1 MGLLSF
7 FKKAVD
13 RPIEGVIKA
22 DEVEELKLK
31 LEVEEYVLTDEVE
44 QKLENF
50 LEAYNNYV
58 GVNGVW
64 ISGFFGSG
72 KSHLLKMLAILLEN
86 KDVAGLKTADA
97 FVQKCSKDNEFL
109 KAAIKTTTKIPSK
122 SILFNIDQ
130 KADVISKT
138 ETDALV
144 AVFVK
149 VFDEA
154 CGYYGKQAYIA
165 QFERELDRDGLLDKF
180 KNEFQKVSGKDWE
193 FGRERANRYANEID
207 KAYNSV
213 TGQNSVNI
221 LDKHR
226 TDYHL
231 SIEDFANQVKEYIDK
246 QEPNFRLN
254 FFVDEV
260 GQYIANNEKLM
271 VNLQTVAESL
281 ATKCKGQSWVI
292 VTAQNDMSKVL
303 GSMENKLNSN
313 DYTKIQDR
321 FKIKLDLTSAAV
333 AEVIQKRLL
342 KKNESAEKELAV
354 LYNKESQNFSTLFD
368 FADCQTYKNFQ
379 DEQHFIDCYPFIPYQ
394 FPLFQYAIENL
405 SMHDAFQGK
414 YSSVGER
421 SMLSVFQKVAI
432 EVSKEGSLGEL
443 ATFDMMFEGIR
454 NSLKTNIQ
462 SSILKAE
469 QNLDNKFAVRI
480 LKALFLVK
488 YIKGF
493 KSTVRN
499 LCVLMY
505 NNFDE
510 NVSEL
515 KTKIEEALNLLE
527 QQTYIQRTA
536 DVYEFLTDEEKD
548 VEQEIKNTE
557 IERDLIS
564 NELSKLIFDG
574 IIKSSKIRY
583 GEDGRDYQFSRKMD
597 EKLYSREQELA
608 IHVISPLNDNAAN
621 LNNSTEGARFSM
633 QNIRDLV
640 VVLEPD
646 FKLVSD
652 VILYKQTEKYLNE
665 SRSMQQQDSVKKI
678 LADRSTQNNERYV
691 RIRQSLEELVG
702 KAKFYI
708 GGNEVEVGGEQA
720 QSRIIRAFQELVSRT
735 YNRLN
740 MVCGHTY
747 KEDEVNS
754 ILSSKQQSLFSG
766 EGLPLSEAEQE
777 ILGAIQRNTS
787 YRNTVKDVLE
797 KFDKIPYGW
806 SYPAILCNIAKL
818 CARRKLEVKE
828 DSNILADNEIAS
840 ALRSTQRQPNLILQP
855 QMDFSPS
862 QIRNLKDFYGDF
874 ANEPASENDAKTLA
888 LNTAELIKNKLK
900 DVEFLLAKESE
911 FKFLNSLKPIKDKL
925 EECTGKAYTWYLT
938 DFRDKSE
945 ELLDLKENIIDPVSK
960 FINGVGGEIY
970 RNAVRFMQEQK
981 DNFPYLDFAD
991 VQEVSGILEDA
1002 NCYKGNSIQTLKEK
1016 IEHLKSVIDGKL
1028 NAEKENASKQLEEVK
1043 SKITA
1048 ISEYSALAGDKK
1060 ELIERAFNGCK
1071 ERIANQK
1078 LIVVVKTAI
1087 DNFKDNEYK
1096 SLLANIELWSKP
1108 QEEVATSS
1116 GDDTPTPEPEVKKP
1130 IFISQKDIRT
1140 NYSRPYIA
1148 TEDEV
1153 EEYINSLKQ
1162 AYLTQIKEGKK
1173 IQL

>member
-515 KTKIEEALNLLE
+515 KTRIEEALNLLE

-608 IHVISPLNDNAAN
+608 IHIISPLNDNAAN

-766 EGLPLSEAEQE
+766 EGVPLSEAEQE

-828 DSNILADNEIAS
+828 DSNILADDEIAS

-900 DVEFLLAKESE
+900 DVEILLAKESE

-960 FINGVGGEIY
+960 FVNGVGGEIY

-1016 IEHLKSVIDGKL
+1016 IEHLKSVIDEKL

-1048 ISEYSALAGDKK
+1048 MSEYSALAGDKK
-1060 ELIERAFNGCK
+1060 EQIERAFNGCK

-1096 SLLANIELWSKP
+1096 SLLANIEVWSKP
-1108 QEEVATSS
+1108 QEEVTPPS

-1130 IFISQKDIRT
+1130 VFISQKDIRT

-1162 AYLTQIKEGKK
+1162 AYLIQIKEGKK